1 MSALVMQILALLAAA
16 PGAVAQVEALWQ
28 TVKQGASAKDVA
40 TINGVLAFLNPKVD
54 TDIAALHAAAL
65 AAS

>member
-1 MSALVMQILALLAAA
+1 MSPLVATILALLAAA
-16 PGAVAQVEALWQ
+16 PNAIAEIQSLW
-28 TVKQGASAKDVA
+28 TTIRSGASAKDVA
-40 TINGVLAFLNPKVD
+40 TLDGILAFLNPRVD